1 MSKKKGRKPTLKV
14 DSDIDFDTFKRKFT
28 SQQQEELHPAE
39 IGDAWKALKEKLDCI
54 NATKRQKRQS
64 AATGRLQTRLAQS
77 LRVDIQLPLPLR
89 PVCCKPNVNP
99 PGQRSKNMQY
109 LPGAQE
115 DMTQK

>member
-14 DSDIDFDTFKRKFT
+14 DSDIDFKTFREKITHQHK
-28 SQQQEELHPAE
+28 EELHPAE
-39 IGDAWKALKEKLDCI
+39 IKDAWKALKEKLDDI
-54 NATKRQKRQS
+54 NASKRRKRQS

-99 PGQRSKNMQY
+99 PGQRSKNMAY
-109 LPGAQE
+109 LQGAQE